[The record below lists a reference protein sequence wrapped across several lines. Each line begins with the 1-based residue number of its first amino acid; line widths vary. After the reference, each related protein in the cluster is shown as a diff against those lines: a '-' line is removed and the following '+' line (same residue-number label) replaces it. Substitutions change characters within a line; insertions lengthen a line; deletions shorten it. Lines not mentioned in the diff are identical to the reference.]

1 MELQHPI
8 IGTFGRTFLKI
19 YSLDLLLSRAYIL
32 RTLFNNYFGGT
43 RFLFGD
49 ITFTYFDQ
57 ELMRYLL
64 KKTDAS
70 QLNSRYGL
78 ISISSVKHANF
89 LFFLNF
95 SNFVHLSQKRKDI
108 IKHAQ
113 NANCRLKKFH
123 ILEKQIIYS
132 QN

>member
-1 MELQHPI
+1 MERQHPI

-64 KKTDAS
+64 KKTDDS
-70 QLNSRYGL
+70 
-78 ISISSVKHANF
+78 ISISSVKHSNF
-89 LFFLNF
+89 LFFLNS
-95 SNFVHLSQKRKDI
+95 SNFVHFSQKR
-108 IKHAQ
+108 
-113 NANCRLKKFH
+113 
-123 ILEKQIIYS
+123 
-132 QN
+132 

>member
-1 MELQHPI
+1 M
-8 IGTFGRTFLKI
+8 
-19 YSLDLLLSRAYIL
+19 
-32 RTLFNNYFGGT
+32 
-43 RFLFGD
+43 FLFGD

-70 QLNSRYGL
+70 KLNSRYGL
-78 ISISSVKHANF
+78 ISISCVKHSNF
-89 LFFLNF
+89 LFFLNSSNLIVHF
-95 SNFVHLSQKRKDI
+95 SHKRKDL

-113 NANCRLKKFH
+113 NANCRLKKFLN
-123 ILEKQIIYS
+123 LEKQIIYS